1 MGQDFVQGQSQVKEV
16 FQARLKLL
24 CEKALLLAA
33 QGLLAEEKMGSP
45 LLGLVSLHDQQVT
58 VPLEDLTVL
67 AGLGDSSLENS
78 LLLQKVIESLMKM
91 RSPLG

>member
-1 MGQDFVQGQSQVKEV
+1 V
-16 FQARLKLL
+16 FQAWLKLL
-24 CEKALLLAA
+24 CQKALLLAA
-33 QGLLAEEKMGSP
+33 QGLLAEEEMGSP
-45 LLGLVSLHDQQVT
+45 LLGLVSLHDQQVI

>member
-1 MGQDFVQGQSQVKEV
+1 V

-24 CEKALLLAA
+24 CEKALFLAA
-33 QGLLAEEKMGSP
+33 QGLLAEEMGSP
-45 LLGLVSLHDQQVT
+45 LLGLVSLHDQQVIA
-58 VPLEDLTVL
+58 PLEDSTVL

-78 LLLQKVIESLMKM
+78 LLLQKVIESLMEM

>member
-1 MGQDFVQGQSQVKEV
+1 VKEV

>member
-1 MGQDFVQGQSQVKEV
+1 VKGV

-33 QGLLAEEKMGSP
+33 QGLLAEKEMDSP
-45 LLGLVSLHDQQVT
+45 LLGLVSLRDQQVI
-58 VPLEDLTVL
+58 VPLEGLMVL
-67 AGLGDSSLENS
+67 AGLGDPSLENS

>member
-1 MGQDFVQGQSQVKEV
+1 V

-33 QGLLAEEKMGSP
+33 QGLLAEEEMDSP
-45 LLGLVSLHDQQVT
+45 LLGLVSLHDQQVI

>member
-1 MGQDFVQGQSQVKEV
+1 VS
-16 FQARLKLL
+16 QARLKLL
-24 CEKALLLAA
+24 YEKALLLAA
-33 QGLLAEEKMGSP
+33 QGLLAEEEIDSP
-45 LLGLVSLHDQQVT
+45 LLGLVSLHDQQVI

-67 AGLGDSSLENS
+67 AGLGDSFLENS

>member
-1 MGQDFVQGQSQVKEV
+1 V

-24 CEKALLLAA
+24 CEEALLLAA
-33 QGLLAEEKMGSP
+33 QGLLAEEEIGSP

-58 VPLEDLTVL
+58 VLLEDVTVL
-67 AGLGDSSLENS
+67 AGLGDSYLENS
-78 LLLQKVIESLMKM
+78 LLLQKVIESLMRM

>member
-1 MGQDFVQGQSQVKEV
+1 VS
-16 FQARLKLL
+16 QARLKLL

-33 QGLLAEEKMGSP
+33 QGLLAEEEIDSP
-45 LLGLVSLHDQQVT
+45 LLGLVSLHDQQVI

-67 AGLGDSSLENS
+67 AGLGGSFLENS

-91 RSPLG
+91 RPPLG

>member
-1 MGQDFVQGQSQVKEV
+1 VKGL

-24 CEKALLLAA
+24 CERALLLVAR
-33 QGLLAEEKMGSP
+33 GLLAEEEMDSP
-45 LLGLVSLHDQQVT
+45 LLGLVSLYDQRVI

-67 AGLGDSSLENS
+67 AGLGDSSLESS

-91 RSPLG
+91 

>member
-1 MGQDFVQGQSQVKEV
+1 
-16 FQARLKLL
+16 
-24 CEKALLLAA
+24 
-33 QGLLAEEKMGSP
+33 MGSP
-45 LLGLVSLHDQQVT
+45 LLGFVSLHDQQVT

-67 AGLGDSSLENS
+67 VGLGDSSLENS

>member
-1 MGQDFVQGQSQVKEV
+1 VS
-16 FQARLKLL
+16 QARLKLL

-33 QGLLAEEKMGSP
+33 QGLLAEEEIDSP
-45 LLGLVSLHDQQVT
+45 LLGLVSLHDQQVI
-58 VPLEDLTVL
+58 VPLEGLMVL
-67 AGLGDSSLENS
+67 AGLGDSFLENS

>member
-1 MGQDFVQGQSQVKEV
+1 V

-33 QGLLAEEKMGSP
+33 QGLMAEKEIGSP
-45 LLGLVSLHDQQVT
+45 LLGLVSLHGQQVI
-58 VPLEDLTVL
+58 VPLDDLTVL

>member
-1 MGQDFVQGQSQVKEV
+1 VKGV

-24 CEKALLLAA
+24 CEKALLLAV
-33 QGLLAEEKMGSP
+33 QGLLAQKEMDSP
-45 LLGLVSLHDQQVT
+45 LLGLVSLRDQQVI
-58 VPLEDLTVL
+58 VPLEGLMVL
-67 AGLGDSSLENS
+67 AGLGDPFLENS

>member
-1 MGQDFVQGQSQVKEV
+1 VKEV

-67 AGLGDSSLENS
+67 AGLGGPSLENS

>member
-1 MGQDFVQGQSQVKEV
+1 V
-16 FQARLKLL
+16 
-24 CEKALLLAA
+24 LLAA
-33 QGLLAEEKMGSP
+33 QGLLAEEEIDSP
-45 LLGLVSLHDQQVT
+45 LLGLVSLHDQQVI

-78 LLLQKVIESLMKM
+78 LLLRKVIESLMKM